1 MIPAFPRTVII
12 TLAAL
17 LACAAPAMAEVAE
30 LRLSQQFGM
39 TYLPLIWMQRHHLVE
54 AQAKARGIDDLK
66 VTYTQFSGGAA
77 INEALLSGSVDIG
90 AGGIGPL
97 LTIWD
102 KTRTSLGVRA
112 IAALDRST
120 LILNTN
126 NPTVRTLADFT
137 LGDRIAVPAVKVS
150 IQSVLLQMAAERT
163 FGQGHHED
171 LDRLTVSLNHADA
184 HALLLGGSGNLT
196 AHFAQPPYGAMQLAN
211 PAIHTVLTS
220 NSVLGGPATLNVL
233 YTTAKFRADNPTVTA
248 AVIAALDEA
257 DRAIAADK
265 AAAARLYIDVEKP
278 AGITAEQVAAI
289 LADGEFSG
297 YQIAPAGTERIAAF
311 MARIGTIRNKPATWE
326 DYFFPGS
333 AGPGN

>member
-1 MIPAFPRTVII
+1 MVPALSRAAVL

-17 LACAAPAMAEVAE
+17 LATLAPAWAEVAE
-30 LRLSQQFGM
+30 LRLSQQFGL
-39 TYLPLIWMQRHHLVE
+39 TYLPLIWIQRHHLIE
-54 AQAKARGIDDLK
+54 SQARARGIDDLK

-77 INEALLSGSVDIG
+77 INEALLSGTVDIG
-90 AGGIGPL
+90 AAGIGPL

-102 KTRTSLGVRA
+102 KTHGNLGVRA
-112 IAALDRST
+112 LAALDRST

-126 NPTVRTLADFT
+126 NPAVRTLADFT
-137 LGDRIAVPAVKVS
+137 ERDRIAVPAVKVS
-150 IQSVLLQMAAERT
+150 IQSVLLQMAAEQT
-163 FGQGHHED
+163 FGRGHHED
-171 LDRLTVSLNHADA
+171 LDRLTVSLNHPDA
-184 HALLLGGSGNLT
+184 HALLLGRSGNLT

-233 YTTAKFRADNPTVTA
+233 YTTAKFRADNPRVVA
-248 AVIAALDEA
+248 AVVAALDEA

-265 AAAARLYIDVEKP
+265 DAAARLFVDVEKP
-278 AGITAEQVAAI
+278 AGISAEQVAAI

-297 YQIAPAGTERIAAF
+297 YQINPAGTEKIADF
-311 MARIGTIRNKPATWE
+311 MARTGAIRNKPASWE